1 MVKPLNSQSLLVI
14 SAVVIL
20 WIVWGSNAWA
30 TKIAIA
36 TIPPLIMSGICFI
49 IAGVVFLA
57 WSFFRYGRK
66 QILDLHDW
74 KTALII
80 GIVMLLGGQGARA
93 WGEQFLSS
101 GTTSLLFAT
110 VPLWI
115 VIVSRIYFKNNI
127 GKNMMLWTGV
137 GLVGVMLLILPLMEN
152 GMPSFRAALFLLA
165 GAFLWAVGSL
175 FMRKTNHSLL
185 SAISSMSKQ
194 MLTGGILL
202 TVAGIV
208 TGELASFDPSKI
220 SFQSFMG
227 MMYMITIGSLVGFPV
242 FVWLL
247 QKTSEFVANS
257 FAFISPIIAIIMG
270 WTILDESFGIHIILG
285 GFILL
290 SSVMMILI
298 LESKV
303 IGNLNLKRL
312 RNKHF
317 LGD

>member
-1 MVKPLNSQSLLVI
+1 VVEILNSQSLLVI

-20 WIVWGSNAWA
+20 WIIWGSNAWA

-36 TIPPLIMSGICFI
+36 TIPPLIMSGICFL
-49 IAGVVFLA
+49 IAGVVFLV

-66 QILDLHDW
+66 QILDLQDW

-80 GIVMLLGGQGARA
+80 GIIMLLGGQGARA

-115 VIVSRIYFKNNI
+115 VIVAGIYFKDNI
-127 GKNMMLWTGV
+127 GKNIMLWIGV
-137 GLVGVMLLILPLMEN
+137 GLVGVMLLILSLMES
-152 GMPSFRAALFLLA
+152 GVPSFRAGLFLTA

-175 FMRKTNHSLL
+175 FMRKTNHSQL
-185 SAISSMSKQ
+185 STISSIGKQ
-194 MLTGGILL
+194 MLLGGILL
-202 TVAGIV
+202 TIAGIV
-208 TGELASFDPSKI
+208 IGELGSLNPAKI

-227 MMYMITIGSLVGFPV
+227 MMYMITIGSLLGFPV

-247 QKTSEFVANS
+247 QKTSELVANS
-257 FAFISPIIAIIMG
+257 FAFISPIVAIIIG
-270 WTILDESFGIHIILG
+270 WTFLDESFGIQIILG

-290 SSVMMILI
+290 GSVMMIMLQ
-298 LESKV
+298 SKV
-303 IGNLNLKRL
+303 KGNLPLKRL
-312 RNKHF
+312 GNKDF